1 MYNPET
7 ISICVTPLCNA
18 INTLLEKAEQTKDSA
33 DAQRF
38 TQAVLNLSHA
48 KEILTISK

>member
-7 ISICVTPLCNA
+7 ILVDV
-18 INTLLEKAEQTKDSA
+18 INTLLEKIGQTKDSA

-38 TQAVLNLSHA
+38 SQAVLNLSHT
-48 KEILTISK
+48 KSILENI